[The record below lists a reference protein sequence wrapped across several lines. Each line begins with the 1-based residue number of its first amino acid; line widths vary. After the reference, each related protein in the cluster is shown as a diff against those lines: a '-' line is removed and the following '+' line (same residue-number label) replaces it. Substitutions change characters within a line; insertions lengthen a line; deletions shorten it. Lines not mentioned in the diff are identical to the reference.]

1 MFDPRHIE
9 MTFIAPTQPRATPT
23 AVPGRLVVIGG
34 SAGGITALIQLLA
47 ALPSDFPF
55 PILVVQHIAPIRV
68 SVLADVLGYRA
79 QLRVKWAEDGEIVA
93 PATVYVAPP
102 NSHLLIRPGD
112 RIELS
117 GKQRVGYWRPAVD
130 VLFQSAAEL
139 YGERT
144 IAVILSGMM
153 WDGAKGMAAVVK
165 GGGIAIAQKEDSAEY
180 FEMPAAA
187 IDFGHADL
195 MMSPSEIAN
204 ALQILGDSREPG
216 S

>member
-1 MFDPRHIE
+1 
-9 MTFIAPTQPRATPT
+9 
-23 AVPGRLVVIGG
+23 
-34 SAGGITALIQLLA
+34 
-47 ALPSDFPF
+47 
-55 PILVVQHIAPIRV
+55 
-68 SVLADVLGYRA
+68 
-79 QLRVKWAEDGEIVA
+79 
-93 PATVYVAPP
+93 
-102 NSHLLIRPGD
+102 
-112 RIELS
+112 
-117 GKQRVGYWRPAVD
+117 
-130 VLFQSAAEL
+130 
-139 YGERT
+139 
-144 IAVILSGMM
+144 M